1 MDDADPALVPLFTAV
16 IPVKPLTAAKSR
28 LALPAEA
35 RRGFMLAFALDTLV
49 ALTTCDA
56 VARVIIVTAD
66 PDVAA
71 AATRHGAL
79 VVTDPDTTDLN
90 DAITVGVGAALRQHP
105 HEGVLVV
112 PADLPCLRPTDVTE
126 VLRQARS
133 FPKAFVPDRAGTG
146 TTLVVCQPGKPV
158 VTCYG
163 PTSAARHTDV
173 GLEVLTAAPVR
184 ARHDVDTREDLRQA
198 ITLGVGDR
206 TAALAR
212 EADV

>member
-1 MDDADPALVPLFTAV
+1 MDNAIPTAVPPVTAV

-28 LALPAEA
+28 LALPPDR

-56 VARVIIVTAD
+56 VARVIVVTAD

-79 VVTDPDTTDLN
+79 VVADPDTTDLN

-105 HEGVLVV
+105 NDGVLVV
-112 PADLPCLRPTDVTE
+112 PADLPCLRPTNVTD
-126 VLRQARS
+126 VLRQARR
-133 FPKAFVPDRAGTG
+133 FPAAFVPDRAGSG
-146 TTLVVCQPGKPV
+146 TTLVVGQPGQPV
-158 VTCYG
+158 LTRYG
-163 PTSAARHTDV
+163 RNSAARHTDV
-173 GLEVLTAAPVR
+173 GLEALTAAPAR
-184 ARHDVDTREDLRQA
+184 ARHDVDTREDLRLA

-212 EADV
+212 EVDW